1 MLVAEDGHLK
11 VTDFGI
17 ARAGAASDMTEA
29 GSVIG
34 TAQYLSP
41 EQARGDEVT
50 AASDCYAV
58 GIVLYEMLTGR
69 VPFDGG
75 PPVAVAMKQISDEP
89 VSPRIVE
96 PSVPRE
102 LEAVVLRALAKRPSE
117 RYRTAEEMSRA
128 LAEVRGLLD
137 GTGGTTRVMPVAGPA
152 TGVMGPTTGAT
163 RVGPPPPASAPP
175 RRRRWPMIAGILVV
189 LLAIAAGAFVF
200 FSGDEA
206 KAVTM
211 PPVAGQSAADAERS
225 LRDLGLEV
233 DVRRVIDPNVEEG
246 EAIDTDP
253 AAGQEAHEGDTVI
266 LRVSAGP
273 GDTPVP
279 DVTDR
284 TVDDATALLRAQDF
298 TVRVQEEASDDVD
311 EGLVIRSVPG
321 AGENAPNGSEVTI
334 VVSSGPGQVAV
345 PSLRGVNQA
354 TAEQRIRGAG
364 LEVGSITSAG
374 EPGRRG
380 DGHRADPRG
389 DRDGR
394 PRLARQPGHR
404 GGADDHRGARR
415 GR

>member
-1 MLVAEDGHLK
+1 M
-11 VTDFGI
+11 
-17 ARAGAASDMTEA
+17 
-29 GSVIG
+29 IG

-75 PPVAVAMKQISDEP
+75 PPVAVAMKQISDKP

-102 LEAVVLRALAKRPSE
+102 LETVVMRALAKRPSE
-117 RYRTAEEMSRA
+117 RYLTAERWPRPGRGARDPRRHGRHHAGDPRRRPGDEGDGAGDRGDPRRA
-128 LAEVRGLLD
+128 AS
-137 GTGGTTRVMPVAGPA
+137 PA
-152 TGVMGPTTGAT
+152 RLRP
-163 RVGPPPPASAPP
+163 SS
-175 RRRRWPMIAGILVV
+175 RRRWPMIAGILVV

-211 PPVAGQSAADAERS
+211 PPVAGQ
-225 LRDLGLEV
+225 
-233 DVRRVIDPNVEEG
+233 RRRRREEPEGPGPRGRCPPRRRPECQGG
-246 EAIDTDP
+246 EGDRHRP

-279 DVTDR
+279 DVTDK

-298 TVRVQEEASDDVD
+298 TVKVQEEASDNVN
-311 EGLVIRSVPG
+311 EGLVIRSIPG
-321 AGENAPNGSEVTI
+321 AGENP
-334 VVSSGPGQVAV
+334 
-345 PSLRGVNQA
+345 
-354 TAEQRIRGAG
+354 
-364 LEVGSITSAG
+364 
-374 EPGRRG
+374 RR
-380 DGHRADPRG
+380 A
-389 DRDGR
+389 
-394 PRLARQPGHR
+394 ARSR
-404 GGADDHRGARR
+404 SWS
-415 GR
+415 